1 MVFENKVFDSLNWF
15 AHIKLFS
22 TKLEKIV
29 NFSIDFNL
37 KSLADVTLKL

>member
-22 TKLEKIV
+22 TKLEKMV
-29 NFSIDFNL
+29 NFPTDFNL
-37 KSLADVTLKL
+37 KKVLLM